1 MIQKNILFTFIYLS
15 LGWTCLA
22 QKKKDNFGDVAQS
35 LRQFSNTHFEENI
48 YLHIN
53 SSFLLVGESVLFK
66 AYCLKAVDNTTSS
79 LSSVAYVELIDANA
93 NPVLRSKIL
102 LKEGEGSGD
111 FFLPSTLS
119 SGNYTLIAYTQWM
132 RNYSI
137 QKFFKTQITIINPF
151 RKSTTDIPKKKS
163 QVQIE
168 FFPEGGTLLSGVEN
182 LVAFRVLNEKMKA
195 VNFLGKILDETGN
208 IALEFSPTAN
218 GVGRFTFIP
227 LSGKEY
233 KAVVIDSLQNIYFQK
248 LPPVVVEG
256 IGVHVIE
263 NESAFQV
270 NLTSRSLG
278 KNIRTKILV
287 QHKTAPIIE
296 VEIQFVNEQAKY
308 DLKKELLP
316 WGISQL
322 IILNPTN
329 QVACERSIFYKPI
342 NIAKPDLQ
350 LERNIYKTRDKV
362 SLTLAMK
369 DTFPAYLSMS
379 VRKIEKKIVST
390 SSITNYLFLGKKDL
404 EMNSLQ
410 KSASMDDQLLI
421 HSDSHTVLQESTLLK
436 YLPEIRGN
444 LITGTIMMK
453 DNTTPVIK
461 EKVYLSIP
469 SKEYLFFASITDS
482 VGRFYFSTDKI
493 LFNADLIVQI
503 APTSCPDCKIKLD
516 AMGLEDYSGF
526 KPSELEIDSSYRKL
540 IERRSILSQ
549 IENAYYSQKQDSII
563 DKSPNFRFYG
573 KPDKAYKLDDF
584 VRFPTMQD
592 VLIEYVQEVI
602 LKKKIDRYEIKAM
615 DIRKRL
621 AFSQDPLILIDG
633 IPIFDSNQV
642 INYNPLW
649 LEKIEVVGRRYF
661 YGPLETH
668 GIISLTTYAGD
679 GKNISMPQKEKYIGI
694 QPRKL
699 HFSPKYDSNSPT
711 LSKIPDYRTQLYWNP
726 SLTVSNDKLPIEFY
740 TSDEEGDF
748 EIIIEGI
755 LVNGIPIHHKEIIHV
770 SH

>member
-1 MIQKNILFTFIYLS
+1 MIQKNILFIFIYFS

-22 QKKKDNFGDVAQS
+22 QKKKDNFEGVAQS

-48 YLHIN
+48 YLHVN
-53 SSFLLVGESVLFK
+53 SSFLLVGESILFK
-66 AYCLKAVDNTTSS
+66 AYCLKAVDNTPAS
-79 LSSVAYVELIDANA
+79 LSSVAYMELIDANA

-102 LKEGEGSGD
+102 LKEGQGSGD

-151 RKSTTDIPKKKS
+151 RKSTTEISKKKS

-168 FFPEGGTLLSGVEN
+168 FFPEGRTFLSGVEN
-182 LVAFRVLNEKMKA
+182 LVAFRALNEKMKA
-195 VNFLGKILDETGN
+195 VNFSGKILDETGN
-208 IALEFSPTAN
+208 SALEFSPTAN
-218 GVGRFTFIP
+218 GVGRFTFVP

-233 KAVVIDSLQNIYFQK
+233 KAVLIDSLQNIYFQK
-248 LPPVVVEG
+248 LPPVVDEG
-256 IGVHVIE
+256 IGVHVVE
-263 NESAFQV
+263 NENAFQI

-278 KNIRTKILV
+278 KSIRAKILV
-287 QHKTAPIIE
+287 QHKTAAIIE
-296 VEIQFVNEQAKY
+296 AEIQFVNEQAKY

-322 IILNPTN
+322 IVLNATN
-329 QVACERSIFYKPI
+329 QVACERSIFYTPI
-342 NIAKPDLQ
+342 NIAQPDLQ
-350 LERNIYKTRDKV
+350 LERRIYKKRDKV
-362 SLTLAMK
+362 SLRLAMK

-379 VRKIEKKIVST
+379 VRKIEKKIGST
-390 SSITNYLFLGKKDL
+390 SSISNYLFLEKNDL

-410 KSASMDDQLLI
+410 NGTSIDDQLLMR
-421 HSDSHTVLQESTLLK
+421 SNSHTGLQKPTLIK
-436 YLPEIRGN
+436 YLPEVRGN
-444 LITGTIMMK
+444 LITGTVMMK
-453 DNTTPVIK
+453 DNTPVIK
-461 EKVYLSIP
+461 EKVYLSVP

-493 LFNADLIVQI
+493 LFNADVIVQI

-516 AMGLEDYSGF
+516 AMGLEEYSTF

-540 IERRSILSQ
+540 IEKRSILTQ
-549 IENAYYSQKQDSII
+549 IENAYYVQKQDSII

-602 LKKKIDRYEIKAM
+602 LKKKIDQYEIKAM
-615 DIRKRL
+615 DVRKRS

-633 IPIFDSNQV
+633 IPIFDTNQV

-649 LEKIEVVGRRYF
+649 IEKIEVVGKRYF

-668 GIISLTTYAGD
+668 GIISLTTYTGD
-679 GKNISMPQKEKYIGI
+679 GKNISVPQKEKYIGI

-726 SLTVSNDKLPIEFY
+726 SITVSNDKLPIEFC
-740 TSDEEGDF
+740 TSDVEGDF

-755 LVNGIPIHHKEIIHV
+755 LANGIPIHHQETIHV